1 MKLSARIHQQLR
13 LRNALVTAL
22 LLFLL
27 GTVAWLST
35 RYSAQID
42 ITNNAS
48 NTLSQASQKLLKSL
62 PDKVL
67 ITAYIRKGQP
77 LRTQIVQL
85 VDRYSRYKPDLTLTF
100 IDPDLEPEKTRELN
114 IGPEG
119 IILVEYQGRTEK
131 LTFIDESS
139 LTNTLLQLANANER
153 WVTFLTGHGERSP
166 DGIANFDLGQFGKEL
181 ARRKITAQTINL
193 ATLPA
198 IPGNSALLV
207 ITAPAVPL
215 LAGEWDI
222 IKRYIEHGGNLLLL
236 TDPDNQQLTVLQ
248 KHLGIEQLQGVI
260 VDSSSKLYGINDP
273 SFVLA
278 GEYTQHPITKGFQTI
293 TLYPV
298 VAALEIDPTSATSDF
313 KVEAFLSSTLKSWT
327 ETGMIEGKIR
337 FDADS
342 HETKGPLAFAYA
354 LTRTVNNKTQQRI
367 VVVGDGDFL
376 SNAYIG
382 NVGNLDMGLRI
393 VLWLMHDDRSIDIP
407 AKTASDK
414 TLQLTQT
421 TVAVIGFGF
430 LIIIPLL
437 LIGTGY
443 FIWRKRK
450 QR

>member
-35 RYSAQID
+35 RYTAQID

-139 LTNTLLQLANANER
+139 LTNALLQLANANER

-181 ARRKITAQTINL
+181 A
-193 ATLPA
+193 
-198 IPGNSALLV
+198 
-207 ITAPAVPL
+207 
-215 LAGEWDI
+215 
-222 IKRYIEHGGNLLLL
+222 
-236 TDPDNQQLTVLQ
+236 
-248 KHLGIEQLQGVI
+248 
-260 VDSSSKLYGINDP
+260 
-273 SFVLA
+273 
-278 GEYTQHPITKGFQTI
+278 
-293 TLYPV
+293 
-298 VAALEIDPTSATSDF
+298 
-313 KVEAFLSSTLKSWT
+313 LS
-327 ETGMIEGKIR
+327 
-337 FDADS
+337 
-342 HETKGPLAFAYA
+342 
-354 LTRTVNNKTQQRI
+354 
-367 VVVGDGDFL
+367 
-376 SNAYIG
+376 
-382 NVGNLDMGLRI
+382 
-393 VLWLMHDDRSIDIP
+393 
-407 AKTASDK
+407 
-414 TLQLTQT
+414 
-421 TVAVIGFGF
+421 
-430 LIIIPLL
+430 LIHI
-437 LIGTGY
+437 
-443 FIWRKRK
+443 
-450 QR
+450 